1 MKEYCEHYTLDCQ
14 AEKMGCEGCGYFKK
28 SADEIFEELDY
39 IKEYYFSPEGEKIGE
54 NYMSKAKDIEI
65 TFYYVDKEFCISSE
79 GDYAMCVGIDEL
91 KAINKRV
98 EELGWK

>member
-1 MKEYCEHYTLDCQ
+1 MKENCKHYTLDCQ
-14 AEKMGCEGCGYFKK
+14 AEKMGCEGCGYYRK
-28 SADEIFEELDY
+28 SAGEMLEELGY

-54 NYMSKAKDIEI
+54 NYINKDKEIEI

-79 GDYAMCVGIDEL
+79 GEYAICVGIDEL